1 VAPHASALAL
11 QRARRWGSALG
22 LLALTLLAWGGV
34 PGGAFQFDDR
44 ASALVHAAP
53 GVRIRPLLALTW
65 AADQALH
72 GERAAGWLAENLV
85 LHCLTVLVVLALGRR
100 LLSPLG
106 AFLGAAAFAMQ
117 PAHAEVVAYV
127 SGRSTGLMALFLLG
141 GLWMWRPSGSP
152 WRLAGAGALFAAA
165 VATKEVALIFPALLF
180 LWALAL
186 PPQGVRRF
194 VSHGVEG
201 PLWETP
207 PRPAPP
213 PPRVIGRFVP
223 RAAAGPRL
231 EVPEVPEVLG
241 RLRLPGVSDVSWRLP
256 RRRVVAF
263 VGLAVVLGVAVA
275 AVRRYRELA
284 AWSLAERGPVQ
295 SLALSVAVLPE
306 QLSLWLRPWALS
318 VEHTVDPGRPLLPG
332 LVVLGALLGAALAC
346 RRRLPGGTLSVAW
359 VLTALLPTH
368 SVIARADV
376 LNEKSL
382 YLAWVGP
389 ALFLG
394 GGLAWVWSR
403 LALRPVRRWAAAV
416 VLGALAAFATVEIR
430 ERVTVWR
437 SPQSLW
443 ADAVRKAP
451 QSSRAW
457 NNLASALRTDSLE
470 DALRAARRSVELD
483 PSNPVALANLA
494 NLEVLCPRGC
504 IPE

>member
-1 VAPHASALAL
+1 M
-11 QRARRWGSALG
+11 LG
-22 LLALTLLAWGGV
+22 LLALTLLAWGSV

-106 AFLGAAAFAMQ
+106 AFLGAAVFALQ

-127 SGRSTGLMALFLLG
+127 SGRSTGLMALLLLG
-141 GLWMWRPSGSP
+141 GLWMWRPSGSR
-152 WRLAGAGALFAAA
+152 WRLAGAGVLFAAA
-165 VATKEVALIFPALLF
+165 VATKEVALIFPVLLF
-180 LWALAL
+180 LRALAV
-186 PPQGVRRF
+186 PPRGVGRF
-194 VSHGVEG
+194 VSHAVEG
-201 PLWETP
+201 PLQETP
-207 PRPAPP
+207 HRPAPP
-213 PPRVIGRFVP
+213 PPRGIRRFVP
-223 RAAAGPRL
+223 GAPASPLL
-231 EVPEVPEVLG
+231 EVPDVLG
-241 RLRLPGVSDVSWRLP
+241 RVPLPGVSDVSWG
-256 RRRVVAF
+256 RRVVPF
-263 VGLAVVLGVAVA
+263 VGLAAVLGVVMA
-275 AVRRYRELA
+275 AVPRYRELA
-284 AWSLAERGPVQ
+284 AWSLAERGPLQ
-295 SLALSVAVLPE
+295 SLALGVAVLPE
-306 QLSLWLRPWALS
+306 QLLLWFRPWALS

-332 LVVLGALLGAALAC
+332 LVLLGALLGVALAC
-346 RRRLPGGTLSVAW
+346 RRRLPGGTLAVAW

-376 LNEKSL
+376 LSEKPL

-394 GGLAWVWSR
+394 GGLAWAWSR
-403 LALRPVRRWAAAV
+403 LALRPVRRWTAAAV
-416 VLGALAAFATVEIR
+416 LGAQAALATAEIR
-430 ERVTVWR
+430 ERVSVWR

>member
-11 QRARRWGSALG
+11 QRARGWGSALG

-85 LHCLTVLVVLALGRR
+85 LHCLTVLVVLALGWR

-106 AFLGAAAFAMQ
+106 AFLGAAAFALQ

-127 SGRSTGLMALFLLG
+127 SGRSTGLMTLLLLG

-165 VATKEVALIFPALLF
+165 VATKEVALIFPALLL
-180 LWALAL
+180 LWALARGA
-186 PPQGVRRF
+186 QGVRRF
-194 VSHGVEG
+194 VPEGVADPPGELPSRPG
-201 PLWETP
+201 P
-207 PRPAPP
+207 PAPRGISP
-213 PPRVIGRFVP
+213 HGIRPRGIGRLVP
-223 RAAAGPRL
+223 GPAASPL
-231 EVPEVPEVLG
+231 PEVL
-241 RLRLPGVSDVSWRLP
+241 GVSDVSWRLP
-256 RRRVVAF
+256 LWRLIPF
-263 VGLAVVLGVAVA
+263 LGLAGVLGVAVA
-275 AVRRYRELA
+275 AVPRYRELA
-284 AWSLAERGPVQ
+284 AWSLAERGPLQ
-295 SLALSVAVLPE
+295 SLALGVAVLPE
-306 QLSLWLRPWALS
+306 ELSLWFRPWALS
-318 VEHTVDPGRPLLPG
+318 VEHSVNPGRPLLPG
-332 LVVLGALLGAALAC
+332 LVLLVFLLGAALVC
-346 RRRLPGGTLSVAW
+346 RRRLPGGTLTVAW

-376 LNEKSL
+376 LTEKPL
-382 YLAWVGP
+382 YVAWVGP

-403 LALRPVRRWAAAV
+403 LALQPVRRWAAAA
-416 VLGALAAFATVEIR
+416 VLGGLAVFATAEIH
-430 ERVTVWR
+430 ERVMVWR

-451 QSSRAW
+451 RSSRAW

-504 IPE
+504 TPE